1 MKERRLDQDS
11 EKDKMDSTKMLS
23 KKTSEKKISV
33 KSIYFYNIILLSLPD
48 LQIHVGAMMYDSNK
62 QKGVM
67 KRQLPG
73 PRIAEFTST
82 MNYAEFISSLKDM
95 FFCEDDVV
103 GQLAIANS
111 CGIPFDV
118 KSEDWTLQEFVK
130 AHGPPSKL
138 KIYLLQFPVSVLV
151 YAMSY

>member
-1 MKERRLDQDS
+1 MPYLFLTLVDLLIKYSCFFFQDRKEFFERYKNKMKKKRLDQDS
-11 EKDKMDSTKMLS
+11 EKDNMDSTKMLS

-33 KSIYFYNIILLSLPD
+33 KSIYFFITLCY
-48 LQIHVGAMMYDSNK
+48 HDSNK

-73 PRIAEFTST
+73 PRIAKFTST
-82 MNYAEFISSLKDM
+82 MNYAEFVSSLKDM
-95 FFCEDDVV
+95 FFSEDDVV

-118 KSEDWTLQEFVK
+118 KSEDWTLQEFV
-130 AHGPPSKL
+130 
-138 KIYLLQFPVSVLV
+138 
-151 YAMSY
+151 